1 MADKKKVYSI
11 EINGLK
17 ESLDAVKSLNEQLKE
32 IDGLISTIGERTIK
46 VKGEV
51 DVTNLPDGNGKTV
64 VSGGNGISTSVE
76 AEKNLAIQKQL
87 TQEIREQ
94 GKLQA
99 ALDEQYREGQR
110 TIQQTKQDAK
120 NLLSGAIDEAGNF
133 TNTLAGWKA
142 ELKALKAEREGL
154 NLTDENDVRRFKE
167 IQERANAL
175 TTILKQVESET
186 GNFSRNVGNY
196 PQNVESLNREL
207 LTTQRTIDAI
217 TKEIDSGV
225 SGDRLSKLT
234 SELDISKRRAD
245 ELKSKIQ
252 EVGEQINSIPKVD
265 VNVGGVV
272 RQFSSMRE
280 AARQLREE
288 YAQLVA
294 EGKEGTK
301 EANDLAEAYGRVATA
316 TKNATGELR
325 SYIGGTKGLNDAIS
339 IMRGVA
345 SIGSIGMGV
354 SGLFGDKDS
363 DVSQNIN
370 KMMSLSMIMS
380 GLTKLQQDMNDK
392 TSKWGQILAL
402 VWGWTGKLTD
412 GITNFAKK
420 VTGLDKLL
428 PKISGYF
435 DSWGQNALKV
445 FETYNKVEDA
455 TKEFIKLNGEL
466 AKTNKEVAE
475 SLSTLPENIKLLT
488 DMEAFRKQPDYDE
501 NWDEQE
507 YKDFEENLKY
517 QKELVK
523 EQSEALQALA
533 KTGDETAKS
542 MLNLAGTIET
552 ESTAAAEAQLQANK
566 FNVAIIDGN
575 KVALIAARGFSL
587 LKQAISYATVAL
599 KTFAKATLILGVMQL
614 AMEAITFILEKMGN
628 ALKSIKPE
636 SVLKLEDRMK
646 AAEENTKLADDA
658 LQKYIE
664 HLEYLKNIGVIS
676 ELQKQGLAFKELDK
690 AIQQAGKDLQD
701 YINKQK
707 GIESLNEGSERERIN
722 RYNRG
727 SSLGDYDI
735 KSLKEFK
742 EEYNLLIKAV
752 EEGTDKVA
760 AGSKKGNWFFLTAG
774 DAVSDLKEKTKT
786 VLSDMQSEINKINF
800 DDPEQAVKDFRKISD
815 NELYKS
821 ALAQMHTLF
830 PEEEWA
836 KTLDRMYN
844 RLSDFVDKSEK
855 RAKDLAVAMKNAN
868 KQLEEQAE
876 LSRINAIKNADERQ
890 KALDDYNKRKRQE
903 EINKSVADEEHKQK
917 ALEALDE
924 EYKTKAE
931 EREKTRLQN
940 VRSKSDEEYNIV
952 KQIRTNLLE
961 LEKNNLDKQLEQLEN
976 EKEDELR
983 TAERATKHR
992 EELIESIEKK
1002 YQKKAEDLRTEWY
1015 KKTLKQQKEFD
1026 RELTRMA
1033 QETAD
1038 ELNDIRKTA
1047 AQNEVSRNIDNLENI
1062 HTRKTES
1069 ITYDYTES
1077 GATTFEESDRQ
1088 LESTRKHNRE
1098 LLDEQIKYI
1107 EEKQRLEIQEINE
1120 SERIQ
1125 KEHADKEYAQRTSS
1139 LKQWLEEQKEMLE
1152 TQYREGEITDE
1163 EYQENIQK
1171 LEDTYRKSSEE
1182 AELTHQAKLTEAIR
1196 NAEQERLNVISQSE
1210 TAKKNEREKAYQ
1222 NEIAALNSHLES
1234 VRHIS
1239 DRQERAN
1246 TNQTTGIFNLKAERE
1261 RLNNLKSE
1269 YETSLDEINVMIKNV
1284 QSDEKNGIITPEQAK
1299 ATKDSLD
1306 KQKNEIEDSLSDI
1319 ASKSD
1324 KLTQDFFDKV
1334 NSYASKIAS
1343 QFNQLASSA
1352 FNIWNAMLDG
1362 EQNRIDEEQKMLDKE
1377 TDMLEKAYDKQ
1388 LDIVQRYKDA
1398 INNTEDELKTARG
1411 ERRQALLDGLA
1422 EQREGYLKET
1432 EVLNK
1437 QELEKEKIAKKEE
1450 KLQKQQEELDKKR
1463 KKLQQ
1468 VQSIVQAMINTS
1480 LGVTQALA
1488 AWPPPYS
1495 FILAGAVAAMGAA
1508 EIAVIS
1514 SQKYAKGGQLSGPS
1528 HAEGGIKVP
1537 TKKGFAE
1544 VEGDEYIVNK
1554 KTTVE
1559 NLSLIEYVN
1568 SKKRRMTLDD
1578 FIEFYSGKSH
1588 YTKTAGSSLKFTDG
1602 GILPDMTDFSS
1613 LAQQTPVVV
1622 DLNLD
1627 SKVSV
1632 VDILSAADNVTKTR
1646 VLAGL

>member
-1 MADKKKVYSI
+1 MAEKKKVYSI
-11 EINGLK
+11 QINGLK
-17 ESLDAVKSLNEQLKE
+17 ESLDAAKSLNEQLKE

-51 DVTNLPDGNGKTV
+51 NVTNLPESSGARTV
-64 VSGGNGISTSVE
+64 VSGNGISTSVE
-76 AEKNLAIQKQL
+76 SEKNLAIQKQL
-87 TQEIREQ
+87 TQEIKEQ
-94 GKLQA
+94 GRLQA
-99 ALDEQYREGQR
+99 ALDEQYREGQK

-339 IMRGVA
+339 IMKGVA
-345 SIGSIGMGV
+345 SIGSIGMGL
-354 SGLFGDKDS
+354 SGLFGNKD
-363 DVSQNIN
+363 VEATENIN
-370 KMMSLSMIMS
+370 KLMSLSMIMS
-380 GLTKLQQDMNDK
+380 GLTKLQQEMNDK
-392 TSKWGQILAL
+392 TSKWGQILAG
-402 VWGWTGKLTD
+402 VWSIAGKGVDWLSEKS
-412 GITNFAKK
+412 GLSK
-420 VTGLDKLL
+420 GLDFITLKLEKL
-428 PKISGYF
+428 GAKASVVWETVTKFDKLGNNFTKLAEGLRISD
-435 DSWGQNALKV
+435 DSIKNMIAVYPSMLGSLRLAQDAVRPDLWKDGVIPEDLLYNIDYLKSGT
-445 FETYNKVEDA
+445 EYIESNLA
-455 TKEFIKLNGEL
+455 EL
-466 AKTNKEVAE
+466 AA
-475 SLSTLPENIKLLT
+475 
-488 DMEAFRKQPDYDE
+488 Q
-501 NWDEQE
+501 
-507 YKDFEENLKY
+507 
-517 QKELVK
+517 
-523 EQSEALQALA
+523 
-533 KTGDETAKS
+533 GDETAKI
-542 MLNLAGTIET
+542 MLNLANEMKACNMSIKGMD
-552 ESTAAAEAQLQANK
+552 ESSVELLVKMQNGDKAAIRYAKAMHYLSL
-566 FNVAIIDGN
+566 AIN
-575 KVALIAARGFSL
+575 KV
-587 LKQAISYATVAL
+587 TWAL
-599 KTFAKATLILGVMQL
+599 KAFAKATLILGAMQL
-614 AMEAITFILEKMGN
+614 AMEAVTWVLGKFGDAWN
-628 ALKSIKPE
+628 AIKPE
-636 SVLKLEDRMK
+636 KALDLEDRLKMV
-646 AAEENTKLADDA
+646 EENTKLADDA

-676 ELQKQGLAFKELDK
+676 ELQMQGLAFMELDK
-690 AIQQAGKDLQD
+690 AIQQAGKSLQN
-701 YINKQK
+701 YIKKQDEIK
-707 GIESLNEGSERERIN
+707 PQPIEKNLNPSNIWGLN
-722 RYNRG
+722 DTFGN
-727 SSLGDYDI
+727 YDV
-735 KSLKEFK
+735 KNLDEFVH
-742 EEYNLLIKAV
+742 EYNSLVKAV
-752 EEGTDKVA
+752 EEGTDKIE
-760 AGSKKGNWFFLTAG
+760 AGGKKGIGWMLTAG
-774 DAVSDLKEKTKT
+774 DAVEELRDRTK
-786 VLSDMQSEINKINF
+786 VILGDMQSEISKINF

-976 EKEDELR
+976 EKQDELR

-1015 KKTLKQQKEFD
+1015 KKTVKQQKDFD
-1026 RELTRMA
+1026 RELVRMA

-1038 ELNDIRKTA
+1038 ELNDIRNTA
-1047 AQNEVSRNIDNLENI
+1047 SQNEISRNIDNLENI

-1077 GATTFEESDRQ
+1077 GANTFEESDRQ
-1088 LESTRKHNRE
+1088 FESTRKHNRE

-1125 KEHADKEYAQRTSS
+1125 KEHADREYAQRKSS
-1139 LKQWLEEQKEMLE
+1139 LEQWLEEQKEILE

-1163 EYQENIQK
+1163 EYQKNIYK
-1171 LEDTYRKSSEE
+1171 LEVTYRKSSEE

-1196 NAEQERLNVISQSE
+1196 NAEQERLNIISQSE

-1261 RLNNLKSE
+1261 RLNSLKSE

-1432 EVLNK
+1432 ETLNK

-1578 FIEFYSGKSH
+1578 FIEFYSGKAH
-1588 YTKTAGSSLKFTDG
+1588 YTKTAGSSLKFADG
-1602 GILPDMTDFSS
+1602 GILPEMTDFSS
-1613 LAQQTPVVV
+1613 LAQQTPVIV

>member
-1 MADKKKVYSI
+1 MAEKKKVYSLT
-11 EINGLK
+11 INGLK
-17 ESLDAVKSLNEQLKE
+17 ESLDAAKSLNEQLKE

-51 DVTNLPDGNGKTV
+51 NVTNLPESSGARTV
-64 VSGGNGISTSVE
+64 VSGNGISTSVE
-76 AEKNLAIQKQL
+76 SEKNLAIQKQL
-87 TQEIREQ
+87 TQEIKEQ
-94 GKLQA
+94 GRLQA

-339 IMRGVA
+339 IMKGVA
-345 SIGSIGMGV
+345 SIGSIGMGL
-354 SGLFGDKDS
+354 SGLFGNKD
-363 DVSQNIN
+363 VEATENIN
-370 KMMSLSMIMS
+370 KLMSLSMIMS

-392 TSKWGQILAL
+392 TSKWGQMLAL

-412 GITNFAKK
+412 GITNFVKK
-420 VTGLDKLL
+420 VTGLNVLL
-428 PKISGYF
+428 PKISGAF
-435 DSWGQNALKV
+435 DNWGKDALK
-445 FETYNKVEDA
+445 FAESLNKVEGA
-455 TKEFIKLNGEL
+455 TKEFEKLNSEL
-466 AKTNKEVAE
+466 AKTDGFIADMVKN
-475 SLSTLPENIKLLT
+475 LPEDISRVILEKKKIEE
-488 DMEAFRKQPDYDE
+488 DPDSYGEGFR
-501 NWDEQE
+501 
-507 YKDFEENLKY
+507 ENLQMTEESIEG
-517 QKELVK
+517 QKMM
-523 EQSEALQALA
+523 LQDLA
-533 KTGDETAKS
+533 DSGNETAKS
-542 MLNLAGTIET
+542 MLELTKVIET
-552 ESTAAAEAQLQANK
+552 ESAAALEGERLNNR
-566 FNVAIIDGN
+566 FSHAIIDGN
-575 KVALIAARGFSL
+575 KAALIAARGFSL

-599 KTFAKATLILGVMQL
+599 KTFAKATIILGVMQL

-735 KSLKEFK
+735 NSLKEFK
-742 EEYNLLIKAV
+742 EEYKLLIKAV

-760 AGSKKGNWFFLTAG
+760 AGSKKGNSFFLTAG

-786 VLSDMQSEINKINF
+786 VLGDMQSEINKINF

-976 EKEDELR
+976 EKQDELR

-1015 KKTLKQQKEFD
+1015 KKTVKQQKDFD
-1026 RELTRMA
+1026 RELVRMA

-1038 ELNDIRKTA
+1038 ELNDIRNTA
-1047 AQNEVSRNIDNLENI
+1047 SQNEISRNIDNLENI

-1077 GATTFEESDRQ
+1077 GANTFEESDSR
-1088 LESTRKHNRE
+1088 
-1098 LLDEQIKYI
+1098 
-1107 EEKQRLEIQEINE
+1107 
-1120 SERIQ
+1120 
-1125 KEHADKEYAQRTSS
+1125 
-1139 LKQWLEEQKEMLE
+1139 
-1152 TQYREGEITDE
+1152 
-1163 EYQENIQK
+1163 
-1171 LEDTYRKSSEE
+1171 
-1182 AELTHQAKLTEAIR
+1182 
-1196 NAEQERLNVISQSE
+1196 
-1210 TAKKNEREKAYQ
+1210 
-1222 NEIAALNSHLES
+1222 
-1234 VRHIS
+1234 
-1239 DRQERAN
+1239 
-1246 TNQTTGIFNLKAERE
+1246 
-1261 RLNNLKSE
+1261 
-1269 YETSLDEINVMIKNV
+1269 
-1284 QSDEKNGIITPEQAK
+1284 
-1299 ATKDSLD
+1299 
-1306 KQKNEIEDSLSDI
+1306 
-1319 ASKSD
+1319 
-1324 KLTQDFFDKV
+1324 
-1334 NSYASKIAS
+1334 
-1343 QFNQLASSA
+1343 
-1352 FNIWNAMLDG
+1352 
-1362 EQNRIDEEQKMLDKE
+1362 
-1377 TDMLEKAYDKQ
+1377 
-1388 LDIVQRYKDA
+1388 
-1398 INNTEDELKTARG
+1398 
-1411 ERRQALLDGLA
+1411 
-1422 EQREGYLKET
+1422 
-1432 EVLNK
+1432 
-1437 QELEKEKIAKKEE
+1437 
-1450 KLQKQQEELDKKR
+1450 
-1463 KKLQQ
+1463 
-1468 VQSIVQAMINTS
+1468 
-1480 LGVTQALA
+1480 
-1488 AWPPPYS
+1488 
-1495 FILAGAVAAMGAA
+1495 
-1508 EIAVIS
+1508 
-1514 SQKYAKGGQLSGPS
+1514 
-1528 HAEGGIKVP
+1528 
-1537 TKKGFAE
+1537 
-1544 VEGDEYIVNK
+1544 
-1554 KTTVE
+1554 
-1559 NLSLIEYVN
+1559 
-1568 SKKRRMTLDD
+1568 
-1578 FIEFYSGKSH
+1578 
-1588 YTKTAGSSLKFTDG
+1588 
-1602 GILPDMTDFSS
+1602 
-1613 LAQQTPVVV
+1613 
-1622 DLNLD
+1622 
-1627 SKVSV
+1627 
-1632 VDILSAADNVTKTR
+1632 
-1646 VLAGL
+1646 

>member
-1 MADKKKVYSI
+1 MAEKKKVYSI
-11 EINGLK
+11 VINGLQ
-17 ESLDAVKSLNEQLKE
+17 ESLDAVKSLNEQFKE
-32 IDGLISTIGERTIK
+32 LDGLISTIGERTIK

-76 AEKNLAIQKQL
+76 EEKNLAIQKQL
-87 TQEIREQ
+87 TQEIKEQ
-94 GKLQA
+94 GRLQA

-345 SIGSIGMGV
+345 SIGSIGMGI

-370 KMMSLSMIMS
+370 KLMSLSMIMS

-392 TSKWGQILAL
+392 TSKWGQILAG
-402 VWGWTGKLTD
+402 VWAMAGKGIDWISEKSGLSKGIDYITKGFEKFGAEAARVYEQFSKFDSIGSNFVKLADNLRLSDESMKLLIKQYPTYLEIVKTLKDAASDPSKFKD
-412 GITNFAKK
+412 GIVPDDINKQISVLETNIRGTEE
-420 VTGLDKLL
+420 VLSGL
-428 PKISGYF
+428 S
-435 DSWGQNALKV
+435 
-445 FETYNKVEDA
+445 
-455 TKEFIKLNGEL
+455 
-466 AKTNKEVAE
+466 E
-475 SLSTLPENIKLLT
+475 S
-488 DMEAFRKQPDYDE
+488 
-501 NWDEQE
+501 
-507 YKDFEENLKY
+507 
-517 QKELVK
+517 
-523 EQSEALQALA
+523 
-533 KTGDETAKS
+533 GDETAKS
-542 MLNLAGTIET
+542 MLSLSHEMKDCNF
-552 ESTAAAEAQLQANK
+552 STKGLSDSNKELLTGMISGEKGAIRYGKAMSYLSSAITKVAAAFKA
-566 FNVAIIDGN
+566 FV
-575 KVALIAARGFSL
+575 
-587 LKQAISYATVAL
+587 
-599 KTFAKATLILGVMQL
+599 KATLIIAALQL
-614 AMEAITFILEKMGN
+614 AMEAITWTLEKLGDVWRT
-628 ALKSIKPE
+628 IKGE
-636 SVLKLEDRMK
+636 GGLKLEDRMK

-676 ELQKQGLAFKELDK
+676 ELQMQGLAFMELDK
-690 AIQQAGKDLQD
+690 AIQKAGKDLQD
-701 YINKQK
+701 FIKKQD
-707 GIESLNEGSERERIN
+707 G
-722 RYNRG
+722 
-727 SSLGDYDI
+727 I
-735 KSLKEFK
+735 KSQPIEKNLNPSSIYGLNDAFGNYDVKNLDEFVY
-742 EEYNLLIKAV
+742 EYNALIKAV
-752 EEGTDKVA
+752 EEGTDKIE
-760 AGSKKGNWFFLTAG
+760 AGGKKGYGWLLTSS
-774 DAVSDLKEKTKT
+774 DAVEELGDRTK
-786 VLSDMQSEINKINF
+786 VILGQMQSEINKINF

-931 EREKTRLQN
+931 EREKTRIQN

-976 EKEDELR
+976 EKQDELR

-1015 KKTLKQQKEFD
+1015 KKTTKQQKEFD
-1026 RELTRMA
+1026 RELIRMA

-1038 ELNDIRKTA
+1038 ELNDIRNTA
-1047 AQNEVSRNIDNLENI
+1047 AQNEISRNIDNLENI
-1062 HTRKTES
+1062 HTRRTES

-1077 GATTFEESDRQ
+1077 GANTFEESDRQ

-1139 LKQWLEEQKEMLE
+1139 LEQWLEEQKEMLE

-1163 EYQENIQK
+1163 EYQKNIQK

-1269 YETSLDEINVMIKNV
+1269 YETSLDEIHVMIKNV

-1432 EVLNK
+1432 ETLNK

-1578 FIEFYSGKSH
+1578 FIEFYSGKAH
-1588 YTKTAGSSLKFTDG
+1588 YTKTAGSSLKFADG

-1613 LAQQTPVVV
+1613 LAQQTPVIV